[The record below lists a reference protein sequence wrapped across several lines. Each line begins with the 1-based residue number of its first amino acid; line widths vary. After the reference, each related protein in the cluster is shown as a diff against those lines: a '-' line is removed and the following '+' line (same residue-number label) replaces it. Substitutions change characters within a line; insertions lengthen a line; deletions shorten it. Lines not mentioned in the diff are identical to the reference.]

1 MILLEP
7 AVELN
12 LFTGCILRHRRSVH
26 KSILIPSVAI
36 VHDKWNT
43 EGTLDSDLQV
53 IYDSRLCVSK
63 LHLVYSYVVFQC
75 GLRHFGI
82 RYQQLSSRLDVLS
95 RHKVSPLLAVI
106 ENKYRMI
113 LCHGDNYLSVL
124 CCQSY

>member
-1 MILLEP
+1 MILFEP

-26 KSILIPSVAI
+26 KSILIPAVAI

-53 IYDSRLCVSK
+53 IYDSRLCISK

-75 GLRHFGI
+75 GLCYFVV

-95 RHKVSPLLAVI
+95 RYKVSPLLAVI

-124 CCQSY
+124 CCQSH

>member
-1 MILLEP
+1 MVLLESS
-7 AVELN
+7 VELN

-75 GLRHFGI
+75 GLCYFVV
-82 RYQQLSSRLDVLS
+82 RYQQLSSRLDILGS
-95 RHKVSPLLAVI
+95 YKVSPLLAGI

-113 LCHGDNYLSVL
+113 LRHGDSYLSVL